1 MENNL
6 VIPIMI
12 VGEADLVRGAL
23 AAVLAHEDDLEVT
36 SSLPQ
41 PQDAITAARAHRP
54 AVVIIDADRYGA
66 DGLAAIQRLGH
77 ELPECRVL
85 VLTNR
90 WTAEVVRRAL
100 AAGVWGV
107 TSADTSPEQLV
118 QSIRNVAAGE
128 RVIDS
133 ALAAAALQSP
143 DSPLTEQER
152 AALLL
157 AGEGMRT
164 REIAN
169 RLFLSPGT
177 VRNYLSAAMRKTG
190 ARNRLEALRRARA
203 AGWL

>member
-1 MENNL
+1 L
-6 VIPIMI
+6 IPVMI
-12 VGEADLVRGAL
+12 VGEVDLMRGAL

-36 SSLPQ
+36 SAFPT
-41 PQDAITAARAHRP
+41 PEDAIAAARAHRP
-54 AVVIIDADRYGA
+54 TVVIIDADRYGA
-66 DGLAAIQRLGH
+66 DGLVAVQRLGH
-77 ELPECRVL
+77 ELPDCRVL
-85 VLTNR
+85 VLTNQ
-90 WTAEVVRRAL
+90 WTVEVVRRAL

-133 ALAAAALQSP
+133 ALAAAALNSTG
-143 DSPLTEQER
+143 SPLTEQER

-157 AGEGMRT
+157 AGQGMRT
-164 REIAN
+164 REIAT

-190 ARNRLEALRRARA
+190 SRTRLEALRRARS

>member
-1 MENNL
+1 L
-6 VIPIMI
+6 IPVMI
-12 VGEADLVRGAL
+12 VGEVDLMRGAL

-36 SSLPQ
+36 SAFPLPE
-41 PQDAITAARAHRP
+41 DAIAAARAHRP
-54 AVVIIDADRYGA
+54 SVVIIDADRYGA
-66 DGLAAIQRLGH
+66 DGLDAIQRLGH
-77 ELPECRVL
+77 ELPDCRVL
-85 VLTNR
+85 VLTNQ
-90 WTAEVVRRAL
+90 WTVEVVRRAL

-118 QSIRNVAAGE
+118 ESIRNVAAGE

-133 ALAAAALQSP
+133 ALAAAALKSTN
-143 DSPLTEQER
+143 SPLTEQER

-157 AGEGMRT
+157 AGQGMRT
-164 REIAN
+164 REIAT

-190 ARNRLEALRRARA
+190 ARTRLEALRRARA